1 MWVDGSGRKHKDGLL
16 PSSAALGIVSA
27 PERNLRYKNMKYKTD
42 DRIDT
47 CNAIHRTYFSKTFFY
62 VIKVG
67 SIYSQNYPNLK
78 EFECLSQKLKK
89 PEQAVSKSN
98 YEKENLNLYMF

>member
-1 MWVDGSGRKHKDGLL
+1 MIELIH
-16 PSSAALGIVSA
+16 
-27 PERNLRYKNMKYKTD
+27 
-42 DRIDT
+42 
-47 CNAIHRTYFSKTFFY
+47 AIQYTYLIFQRHFFY

-78 EFECLSQKLKK
+78 EFECLSQKLKI

-98 YEKENLNLYMF
+98 YKKENLNLYMF

>member
-1 MWVDGSGRKHKDGLL
+1 MIELIH
-16 PSSAALGIVSA
+16 
-27 PERNLRYKNMKYKTD
+27 
-42 DRIDT
+42 
-47 CNAIHRTYFSKTFFY
+47 AIQYTHLIFQRHFFY

-78 EFECLSQKLKK
+78 EFECLSQKLKI

>member
-1 MWVDGSGRKHKDGLL
+1 MIELIH
-16 PSSAALGIVSA
+16 
-27 PERNLRYKNMKYKTD
+27 
-42 DRIDT
+42 
-47 CNAIHRTYFSKTFFY
+47 AIQYTYLIFQRHFFY
-62 VIKVG
+62 EIKVG

-78 EFECLSQKLKK
+78 EFECLSQKLKI